1 MPKVIIRQV
10 ANSFFQAFKCTN
22 IDCLCAL
29 NVELPQGCSNIL
41 AVTAAWPF
49 VYFSKW
55 IVMAFVHVDRTICG
69 YFSAPSA
76 SCKNSWMFGWGEDV
90 AALTYFLMPLCD
102 NINNRSS
109 PKAQDCWKKKG
120 ATAPGQFCWWGA
132 HRCCWAKHSN
142 SICDW
147 VFSMIYEIVCLY
159 MNPCLG
165 PVIDRK

>member
-10 ANSFFQAFKCTN
+10 TKSFFQAFKCTN

-55 IVMAFVHVDRTICG
+55 IVVAFVHVDRTICG

-120 ATAPGQFCWWGA
+120 QLPQANFVDGGPTDVAGLNTVIKSVSFFYDLWNCMSVY
-132 HRCCWAKHSN
+132 H
-142 SICDW
+142 
-147 VFSMIYEIVCLY
+147 
-159 MNPCLG
+159 PCLG